1 MKKGLS
7 VVLSFALTA
16 SFACTA
22 FAGETEADAY
32 SAEVVNIAIQPSAA
46 FVPLYYAKESGW
58 IEDALSEYGV
68 EVVWN
73 EFESGPPMNE
83 SLASGSSDIGV
94 VGDVPIVSA
103 VAAGQDNVL
112 IALTCDAPLSYN
124 LLVSPDS
131 DIESVADLKGK
142 KVATVVGSTAHN
154 LVNKLLGTA
163 DLTMQDIELIYDALC
178 TFMRKYY
185 PTMEIYTSIA
195 KSVGDVRSYHP
206 AMIEQI
212 SGVISHTLMR
222 YALSVEPYTDIVLAE
237 ILLGIAIHK
246 SEQFEQICPACTLLF
261 FYGRLRLIGGADG
274 RPAVLLLVGIL
285 IFREALMGNRD
296 QAVFQLFVFNWNKL
310 VEFVTVFICDG
321 VDLHDKAV
329 NIFVVVCLA
338 RSYDGSGKYG
348 KGCMRI
354 IQHGMRIDNL
364 NQKD

>member
-163 DLTMQDIELIYDALC
+163 DLTMQDIELVNISA
-178 TFMRKYY
+178 
-185 PTMEIYTSIA
+185 
-195 KSVGDVRSYHP
+195 GDVETVLVNGEVDAAAIWEPTVTRLVDKGTAKIIATGEDCGLLGVNGMVARKEFVDENPLISRIVAEQFQKGIEALEDPDEEVYAKVAEDLTLDP
-206 AMIEQI
+206 EQLEAVSQKFAYKVEVEDEDIAGLNDTIEFLVSIGVLTDAFDFAPYVDAMIE
-212 SGVISHTLMR
+212 
-222 YALSVEPYTDIVLAE
+222 E
-237 ILLGIAIHK
+237 
-246 SEQFEQICPACTLLF
+246 
-261 FYGRLRLIGGADG
+261 
-274 RPAVLLLVGIL
+274 
-285 IFREALMGNRD
+285 
-296 QAVFQLFVFNWNKL
+296 
-310 VEFVTVFICDG
+310 
-321 VDLHDKAV
+321 
-329 NIFVVVCLA
+329 
-338 RSYDGSGKYG
+338 
-348 KGCMRI
+348 
-354 IQHGMRIDNL
+354 
-364 NQKD
+364 

>member
-1 MKKGLS
+1 MKKVLS
-7 VVLSFALTA
+7 VALSFALTA
-16 SFACTA
+16 SFACAA

-32 SAEVVNIAIQPSAA
+32 TAEVVNIAIQPSAA

-154 LVNKLLGTA
+154 LVN
-163 DLTMQDIELIYDALC
+163 
-178 TFMRKYY
+178 
-185 PTMEIYTSIA
+185 
-195 KSVGDVRSYHP
+195 
-206 AMIEQI
+206 
-212 SGVISHTLMR
+212 
-222 YALSVEPYTDIVLAE
+222 
-237 ILLGIAIHK
+237 
-246 SEQFEQICPACTLLF
+246 
-261 FYGRLRLIGGADG
+261 
-274 RPAVLLLVGIL
+274 
-285 IFREALMGNRD
+285 
-296 QAVFQLFVFNWNKL
+296 
-310 VEFVTVFICDG
+310 
-321 VDLHDKAV
+321 
-329 NIFVVVCLA
+329 
-338 RSYDGSGKYG
+338 
-348 KGCMRI
+348 
-354 IQHGMRIDNL
+354 
-364 NQKD
+364 

>member
-124 LLVSPDS
+124 LLASPDS

-163 DLTMQDIELIYDALC
+163 DLTMQDIELINISA
-178 TFMRKYY
+178 
-185 PTMEIYTSIA
+185 
-195 KSVGDVRSYHP
+195 GDVETVLVNGEVDAAAIWEPTVTRLVDKGTAKIIATGEDCGLLGVNGMVARKEFVDENPLISRIVAEQFQKGIEALEDPDEEVYAKVAEDLTLDP
-206 AMIEQI
+206 EQLEAVSQKFAYKVEVEDEDIAGLNDTIEFLVSIGVLTDAFDFAPYVDAMIE
-212 SGVISHTLMR
+212 
-222 YALSVEPYTDIVLAE
+222 E
-237 ILLGIAIHK
+237 
-246 SEQFEQICPACTLLF
+246 
-261 FYGRLRLIGGADG
+261 
-274 RPAVLLLVGIL
+274 
-285 IFREALMGNRD
+285 
-296 QAVFQLFVFNWNKL
+296 
-310 VEFVTVFICDG
+310 
-321 VDLHDKAV
+321 
-329 NIFVVVCLA
+329 
-338 RSYDGSGKYG
+338 
-348 KGCMRI
+348 
-354 IQHGMRIDNL
+354 
-364 NQKD
+364 

>member
-22 FAGETEADAY
+22 FAGDTEADAY

-163 DLTMQDIELIYDALC
+163 DLTMQDIELINISA
-178 TFMRKYY
+178 
-185 PTMEIYTSIA
+185 
-195 KSVGDVRSYHP
+195 GDVETVLVNGEVDAAAIWEPTVTRLVDKGTAKIIATGEDCGLLGVNGMVARKEFVDENPLISRIVAEQFQKGIEALEDPDEEVYAKVAEDLTLDP
-206 AMIEQI
+206 EQLEAVSQKFAYKVEVEDEDIAGLNDTIEFLVSIGVLTDAFDFAPYVDAMIE
-212 SGVISHTLMR
+212 
-222 YALSVEPYTDIVLAE
+222 E
-237 ILLGIAIHK
+237 
-246 SEQFEQICPACTLLF
+246 
-261 FYGRLRLIGGADG
+261 
-274 RPAVLLLVGIL
+274 
-285 IFREALMGNRD
+285 
-296 QAVFQLFVFNWNKL
+296 
-310 VEFVTVFICDG
+310 
-321 VDLHDKAV
+321 
-329 NIFVVVCLA
+329 
-338 RSYDGSGKYG
+338 
-348 KGCMRI
+348 
-354 IQHGMRIDNL
+354 
-364 NQKD
+364 

>member
-163 DLTMQDIELIYDALC
+163 DLTMQDIELINISA
-178 TFMRKYY
+178 
-185 PTMEIYTSIA
+185 
-195 KSVGDVRSYHP
+195 GDVETVLVNGEVDAAAIWEPTVTRLVDKGTAKIIATGEDCGLLGVNGMVARKEFVDENALISRIVAEQFQKGIEALEDPDEEVYAKVAEDLTLDP
-206 AMIEQI
+206 EQLEAVSQKFAYKVEVEDEDIAGLNDTIEFLVSIGVLTDAFDFAPYVDAMIE
-212 SGVISHTLMR
+212 
-222 YALSVEPYTDIVLAE
+222 E
-237 ILLGIAIHK
+237 
-246 SEQFEQICPACTLLF
+246 
-261 FYGRLRLIGGADG
+261 
-274 RPAVLLLVGIL
+274 
-285 IFREALMGNRD
+285 
-296 QAVFQLFVFNWNKL
+296 
-310 VEFVTVFICDG
+310 
-321 VDLHDKAV
+321 
-329 NIFVVVCLA
+329 
-338 RSYDGSGKYG
+338 
-348 KGCMRI
+348 
-354 IQHGMRIDNL
+354 
-364 NQKD
+364 

>member
-1 MKKGLS
+1 MKKVLS
-7 VVLSFALTA
+7 VVLSLSLAA

-32 SAEVVNIAIQPSAA
+32 TAEVVNIAIQPSAA

-58 IEDALSEYGV
+58 IEDALADYGV
-68 EVVWN
+68 DVVWN

-163 DLTMQDIELIYDALC
+163 DLTMQDIELINISAGDVETVLVNGEVDAAAIWEPTVTRLVDKGTAKIVATGEDC
-178 TFMRKYY
+178 GLLGVNGMVARKEFVDEN
-185 PTMEIYTSIA
+185 PLISRIVAEQFQKGIEALEDPDEEIYAKVAEDLTLDPEQLNAVSQKFDYKVDVADEDIAGLNDTIEFLVSIGVLTEA
-195 KSVGDVRSYHP
+195 FDFAPYVN
-206 AMIEQI
+206 AM
-212 SGVISHTLMR
+212 
-222 YALSVEPYTDIVLAE
+222 VE
-237 ILLGIAIHK
+237 G
-246 SEQFEQICPACTLLF
+246 
-261 FYGRLRLIGGADG
+261 
-274 RPAVLLLVGIL
+274 
-285 IFREALMGNRD
+285 
-296 QAVFQLFVFNWNKL
+296 
-310 VEFVTVFICDG
+310 
-321 VDLHDKAV
+321 
-329 NIFVVVCLA
+329 
-338 RSYDGSGKYG
+338 
-348 KGCMRI
+348 
-354 IQHGMRIDNL
+354 
-364 NQKD
+364 